1 MLMALLGGVPLISGL
16 LRSPPPVLPVLGTL
30 PATGTSRLIVFA
42 DPACPECRLAA
53 AERVRALGRHLRW
66 VATAFE
72 MVWIPLGEGAA
83 PPPPGVRE
91 LAGPAATAY
100 LDFAEGRPERA
111 ELRES
116 RQGIL
121 VDSRGR
127 VRAFPRLDTDREA
140 DLLPAVTQ
148 LVNGR

>member
-1 MLMALLGGVPLISGL
+1 MALLGGVPLISGL
-16 LRSPPPVLPVLGTL
+16 LRPPPPALPVLGML
-30 PATGTSRLIVFA
+30 PAAGTSRLIVFA
-42 DPACPECRLAA
+42 DPACPGCRLAA
-53 AERVRALGRHLRW
+53 AERVRGLGRHLRW
-66 VATAFE
+66 VADTFE

-83 PPPPGVRE
+83 SPPGVRE

-116 RQGIL
+116 RRGIL

>member
-16 LRSPPPVLPVLGTL
+16 LRSPPPVLPVLGTV
-30 PATGTSRLIVFA
+30 PATGTNRLIVFA

-83 PPPPGVRE
+83 APPGMRE
-91 LAGPAATAY
+91 LAGSAATPY
-100 LDFAEGRPERA
+100 RDFAENRPERA

-116 RQGIL
+116 RRGLL

-127 VRAFPRLDTDREA
+127 VRAFPRLDPDREA